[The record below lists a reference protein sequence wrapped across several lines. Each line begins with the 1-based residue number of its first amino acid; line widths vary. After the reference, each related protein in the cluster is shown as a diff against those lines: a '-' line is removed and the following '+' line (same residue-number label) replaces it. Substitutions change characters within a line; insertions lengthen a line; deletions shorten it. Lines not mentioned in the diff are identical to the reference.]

1 MFGQPTVSDAKLQ
14 AWLDLL
20 RQAESVSRR
29 GALIERNLRD
39 DANVCPALQQELR
52 DFVAGQSPAAT
63 PDDAAEQYER
73 FLQDLHQDGP
83 PCQHPDNIVNQI
95 PTAPLPRLARSVD
108 GDAFLKYNYL
118 PANNRKVPRYHRAS
132 PSVKTKIRLRELQ
145 RRGVQTAALRGSIG
159 ESVVFATSDRVATG
173 YQAGTLV
180 ADGVRDRLGLDDP
193 VPYGQDQFMVI
204 YVYEAARVADV
215 AFYRPTVLDAGWKGS
230 AIAFLPSPPGP
241 ARPGQTQDL
250 ATGLPAEPEV
260 LHAVFPASQVE
271 EIVIAGPLTQDPSKH
286 YRTVRLAAT
295 GAVSP

>member
-1 MFGQPTVSDAKLQ
+1 MFGQPTVADAKLQ

-20 RQAESVSRR
+20 RQAEPTTRR

-39 DANVCPALQQELR
+39 DANVCPALQQDLR
-52 DFVAGQSPAAT
+52 DFVAAQSPAAT

-73 FLQDLHQDGP
+73 FLQRLHQNRP
-83 PCQHPDNIVNQI
+83 PCQHPDNVVNQVS
-95 PTAPLPRLARSVD
+95 APPFPRLARSVD

-118 PANNRKVPRYHRAS
+118 PANNRKVPRCHRAS

-145 RRGVQTAALRGSIG
+145 RRGIETAALRGSIG
-159 ESVVFATSDRVATG
+159 RSVVFATSDTVVTR
-173 YQAGTLV
+173 YQARTLD
-180 ADGVRDRLGLDDP
+180 ADGVRDRLGLDDS
-193 VPYGQDQFMVI
+193 VPYGRDQFMVI
-204 YVYEAARVADV
+204 YVYEAARVADG

-260 LHAVFPASQVE
+260 LHGVFPAAQVQ
-271 EIVIAGPLTQDPSKH
+271 EIVIAGPLTQDPSNH
-286 YRTVRLAAT
+286 YKTVRLAAV
-295 GAVSP
+295 AAPSP